1 MSTKSVMLLK
11 KKKKKNDFIKTN
23 ENILKRIGLL
33 KTLSKQFEKFKKK
46 KTKYIKHFKTSKI
59 VTLSNYTIKRTK
71 MILSRLQQTHTKNKK
86 HSCEKIDL

>member
-1 MSTKSVMLLK
+1 MSTKSVMLL
-11 KKKKKNDFIKTN
+11 KKNDFIKTN

-33 KTLSKQFEKFKKK
+33 KTLSKQFEKFKK